1 VERSSGST
9 TLVRGGER
17 WHILSWYQR
26 QEYYCLARRYLAAF
40 LGMYLL
46 LNLLAGVSLA
56 VYVSGLGFWYL
67 CMTVLLVG
75 LGMLLIQC
83 ARPRR
88 WWRILKLLSESE
100 RIYVG
105 VYSKK
110 LLAVRYGIEEE
121 IEELSPREDEDA
133 H

>member
-1 VERSSGST
+1 M
-9 TLVRGGER
+9 VRGGER
-17 WHILSWYQR
+17 WHILPWYR
-26 QEYYCLARRYLAAF
+26 REEYRASARGYLAVF

-46 LNLLAGVSLA
+46 LNALAGAAMA

-67 CMTVLLVG
+67 CMSVLLVG
-75 LGMLLIQC
+75 LGLLLIGC

-88 WWRILKLLSESE
+88 WWKILKLLSESE
-100 RIYVG
+100 RVYEG
-105 VYSKK
+105 VYSKR

-121 IEELSPREDEDA
+121 IEELAPRKEDCG